1 MEKVSN
7 IINEINV
14 RSFLINELL
23 KAESLRKEIKEKIEN
38 LEITSREHHELE
50 FQLNYVNGL
59 ISGLTISLANL

>member
-38 LEITSREHHELE
+38 LEITSIEHHESE